1 MRRLFLALLLL
12 LASVLLALWFRDHD
26 GFVVVTAGPWTLQT
40 SLIVFIGAL
49 AALMLAVWLGVGLL
63 RRLLGAPGGVRRWF
77 GLRRT
82 RRVQRQFLQGLM
94 LLAEGSYPQAE
105 KALAKRATQG
115 DAPLIHY
122 LGAAVAAQRQGD
134 LERRDDYL
142 SRADRAQHDGR
153 LAVGLM
159 QAQLQL
165 EAGQRERALAS
176 LVYMHEQAPNNRR
189 ALELLLSC
197 AEALEDWERLAD
209 LLPEARRLK
218 LGRAENLERLQR
230 RVAVERLAVAARR
243 GDLEKLQGI
252 WQSQPP
258 GVRDSPD
265 LLADYAGHLIRLG
278 AHAPAEKLLRS
289 ALDKHYLPA
298 LARRY
303 GEVDLRP
310 ADRQLSQV
318 ERWLKQRPE
327 DPALLQAAGRHALRA
342 GLWGRAR
349 SYLEAAAA
357 RTDEAQCHR
366 LLAALYERLG
376 EDEAAARAYRRA
388 LELALGPTPP
398 ELEASLEG
406 APPRVLEAAKGA
418 GG

>member
-26 GFVVVTAGPWTLQT
+26 GFVVVTAGPWTIQT

-49 AALMLAVWLGVGLL
+49 AALMVAVWLAVSVL
-63 RRLLGAPGGVRRWF
+63 RRVLGAPGGLRRWL
-77 GLRRT
+77 GLRRN

-94 LLAEGSYPQAE
+94 MLAEGSYPQAE

-122 LGAAVAAQRQGD
+122 LGAAVAAQRQGA

-142 SRADRAQHDGR
+142 SRADRAQRGGR

-189 ALELLLSC
+189 ALELLLAC

-218 LGRAENLERLQR
+218 LGSAEKLDALQR
-230 RVAVERLAVAARR
+230 RVAAERLAVAARR

-258 GVRDSPD
+258 EVRDTPE
-265 LLADYAGHLIRLG
+265 LLADYAGHLVRLG
-278 AHAPAEKLLRS
+278 AHAAAEKLLRS
-289 ALDKHYLPA
+289 ALDKHYRPA

-310 ADRQLSQV
+310 ADRQLGHV

-327 DPALLQAAGRHALRA
+327 DPALLQAAARHALRG

-349 SYLEAAAA
+349 SFLEAAAA

-376 EDEAAARAYRRA
+376 EDEAAARARDRA
-388 LELALGPTPP
+388 LQLALGPTPP

-406 APPRVLEAAKGA
+406 APPRVLEAAEGA